1 MDMKKTKKINFRLTE
16 QQLKT
21 IIDESINKNKSK
33 SILIREMIED
43 YKIFCR
49 KSTADEKTI

>member
-1 MDMKKTKKINFRLTE
+1 MKKTKKINIRLTE

-21 IIDESINKNKSK
+21 LIDESNKNKSK

>member
-1 MDMKKTKKINFRLTE
+1 MKKTKKINIRITE

-21 IIDESINKNKSK
+21 LLIESIKTDKSK

-43 YKIFCR
+43 YNIFCR
-49 KSTADEKTI
+49 KRELDEKIK

>member
-1 MDMKKTKKINFRLTE
+1 MKKTKKINIRLTE

-21 IIDESINKNKSK
+21 LLDESINKNKSK

-49 KSTADEKTI
+49 KTSADEKTV

>member
-1 MDMKKTKKINFRLTE
+1 MKKTKKINFRLTE
-16 QQLKT
+16 HQLKT